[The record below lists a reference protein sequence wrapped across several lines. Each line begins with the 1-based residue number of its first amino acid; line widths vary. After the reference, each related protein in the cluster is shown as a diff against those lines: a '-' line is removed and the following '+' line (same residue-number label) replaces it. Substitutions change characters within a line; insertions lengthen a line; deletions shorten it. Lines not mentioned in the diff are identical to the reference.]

1 MANNTIK
8 SGKTQFNVA
17 EAKSFRDTLAVWHVY
32 DFELSDEVERRN
44 KTIRN
49 CKGLIASNI
58 ELMEKLEKGEK
69 IVGDYTVDDLK
80 AQNAQ
85 FEQKIADAR
94 ETLKKWEEGQKSAVD
109 KATALFTKSLYLAYA
124 DYINNG
130 NESAY
135 SDAICDFLTDNG
147 LTPCAD
153 TVAALIK
160 SVGENKG
167 TGASKAETG
176 KHNRAYAEKTW
187 RQIFMGKVCDIMGNV
202 LPTYKFKNILTREQK
217 KALRAEKSA
226 K

>member
-44 KTIRN
+44 KTIKN
-49 CKGLIASNI
+49 CKGLIASNL
-58 ELMEKLEKGEK
+58 ELIEKLEKGEK
-69 IVGDYTVDDLK
+69 IVGDYTVADLT

-109 KATALFTKSLYLAYA
+109 KATALFSKSLYLAYA
-124 DYINNG
+124 DYINND

-135 SDAICDFLTDNG
+135 SDAICDFLSDNG

-160 SVGENKG
+160 AVGENKG